1 MEKVFGKIALSD
13 ALKGV
18 YFMILV
24 DKDIKSYIQEGQL
37 IQAGYQEE
45 NFNGIS
51 YDLTIGVICG
61 IDEKENIHYDLRP
74 GETVFVKTK
83 EKLAIPLNILG
94 RIAEKNS
101 RMRQGLK
108 VDGPHYQPGHVTFA
122 FLRIQNISNNTIE
135 LSAGMRI
142 AQIIFEELTNK
153 PDVPYSEQTD
163 AAFKDEENYRGLGS
177 YKEEYDKQTKME
189 IEKAKEDIESVSHK
203 IYANV
208 LTIMGIIVAVFS
220 LLSINYQAFSQAKL
234 DYKYIITMNLTLVL
248 CIVVLMG
255 LILIFI
261 NKAKEKKFLFAYIVI
276 LALLVLLTVIVA
288 TVV

>member
-1 MEKVFGKIALSD
+1 M
-13 ALKGV
+13 
-18 YFMILV
+18 
-24 DKDIKSYIQEGQL
+24 
-37 IQAGYQEE
+37 
-45 NFNGIS
+45 
-51 YDLTIGVICG
+51 
-61 IDEKENIHYDLRP
+61 RP

-177 YKEEYDKQTKME
+177 YKEEYDQADKNGDRK
-189 IEKAKEDIESVSHK
+189 
-203 IYANV
+203 
-208 LTIMGIIVAVFS
+208 GIR
-220 LLSINYQAFSQAKL
+220 
-234 DYKYIITMNLTLVL
+234 
-248 CIVVLMG
+248 
-255 LILIFI
+255 
-261 NKAKEKKFLFAYIVI
+261 KKFLFAYIVI

>member
-24 DKDIKSYIQEGQL
+24 DKDIKSYIQEDQL

-45 NFNGIS
+45 NLNGIS

-108 VDGPHYQPGHVTFA
+108 VD
-122 FLRIQNISNNTIE
+122 
-135 LSAGMRI
+135 
-142 AQIIFEELTNK
+142 
-153 PDVPYSEQTD
+153 VPYSEQTD

-189 IEKAKEDIESVSHK
+189 IEKE
-203 IYANV
+203 
-208 LTIMGIIVAVFS
+208 T
-220 LLSINYQAFSQAKL
+220 
-234 DYKYIITMNLTLVL
+234 
-248 CIVVLMG
+248 
-255 LILIFI
+255 
-261 NKAKEKKFLFAYIVI
+261 
-276 LALLVLLTVIVA
+276 
-288 TVV
+288 